1 MSKYMMA
8 TKAFHQFAGD
18 ISREQPELCSIEWET
33 NTHYIGSWAEGL
45 GLIGVKFPKETTRNL
60 TPEEI
65 KRFNGQR
72 IGTPGSLDYKTA
84 IKPPVVEKPIEIEKI
99 EVPKMTI
106 PKGAK
111 LVECY
116 ETANEYVICGEVDD
130 NDEDHNCDEMGCGTF
145 SHVIAR
151 YPRNPPLMCCRCGK
165 NKATVYDNGGDICQ
179 ECYNAEM
186 R

>member
-33 NTHYIGSWAEGL
+33 NTHYIGSWAEGF
-45 GLIGVKFPKETTRNL
+45 GLIGVKFPKETTRDL
-60 TPEEI
+60 TPEEF

-72 IGTPGSLDYKTA
+72 IGIPGSWDYKIE
-84 IKPPVVEKPIEIEKI
+84 IKPPVAEKPIEVEKI
-99 EVPKMTI
+99 EVPKHTI

-116 ETANEYVICGEVDD
+116 ETATEYIICDEVND
-130 NDEDHNCDEMGCGTF
+130 NDEEHNCDEMGCGTL
-145 SHVIAR
+145 SHVVAR
-151 YPRNPPLMCCRCGK
+151 FRKGTSLR
-165 NKATVYDNGGDICQ
+165 
-179 ECYNAEM
+179 
-186 R
+186 